1 MEVYE
6 LELVKPFKCLA
17 SDCPDTCCYG
27 WQIALDDE
35 TAERHRSEKGLYG
48 RHLRFLLK
56 NTDPPTLRR
65 IFGACPYFNSDR
77 LCQFQ
82 QNGREELMPRVCRQF
97 PRHSVKMGDI
107 VETTILL
114 SCPVSARLLVDN
126 PGRLSYIRLSDEE
139 AREVEPF
146 WIIENDDILF
156 RDFLLRERDKLLDI
170 LWSEEDRRPLPEVFA
185 AFYAYVHRQH
195 DPLMQDDREGME
207 QVDFSWDKRVQGKY
221 AVDGVPSYAFYKIKT
236 LDRMILNHIDYG
248 YIQIRE
254 PRLYYFVK
262 RYMKL
267 FSGMTVDGADKYFD
281 DEMKKLVLTHP
292 EYELRYRSYF
302 SYLIMQLYPGAFEN
316 YFMLRQMLFA
326 FLYVELLQLF
336 DLLEYLEKGKTADPE
351 RMAEIIMILEKGV
364 RHNPTQTDNLLQV
377 IREELL

>member
-1 MEVYE
+1 
-6 LELVKPFKCLA
+6 
-17 SDCPDTCCYG
+17 
-27 WQIALDDE
+27 
-35 TAERHRSEKGLYG
+35 
-48 RHLRFLLK
+48 
-56 NTDPPTLRR
+56 
-65 IFGACPYFNSDR
+65 
-77 LCQFQ
+77 
-82 QNGREELMPRVCRQF
+82 
-97 PRHSVKMGDI
+97 
-107 VETTILL
+107 
-114 SCPVSARLLVDN
+114 
-126 PGRLSYIRLSDEE
+126 
-139 AREVEPF
+139 
-146 WIIENDDILF
+146 
-156 RDFLLRERDKLLDI
+156 
-170 LWSEEDRRPLPEVFA
+170 
-185 AFYAYVHRQH
+185 
-195 DPLMQDDREGME
+195 
-207 QVDFSWDKRVQGKY
+207 
-221 AVDGVPSYAFYKIKT
+221 
-236 LDRMILNHIDYG
+236 MILNHIDYG

-292 EYELRYRSYF
+292 EYELRYRSHF